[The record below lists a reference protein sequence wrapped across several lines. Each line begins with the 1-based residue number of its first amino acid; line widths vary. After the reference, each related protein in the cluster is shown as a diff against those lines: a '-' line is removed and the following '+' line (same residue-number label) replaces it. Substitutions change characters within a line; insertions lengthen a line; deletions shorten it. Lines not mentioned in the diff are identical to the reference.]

1 MVIGW
6 SCSVLGR
13 GRRRGSG
20 RGKGRMVVRV
30 EKRGRG
36 STVMVTGWLVGQRIV
51 RNENRGIG

>member
-1 MVIGW
+1 MVIGR
-6 SCSVLGR
+6 SCSVLGC

-36 STVMVTGWLVGQRIV
+36 STVM
-51 RNENRGIG
+51 GIHRWRP